1 MRRCG
6 ISVGGAYVST
16 VEITRP
22 AAFGQEEHGGEP
34 MVAVALV
41 AVAVAVVAVAG
52 AMVAGVGRGCVLTS
66 RRSSPAGPT
75 LPSTCESLR
84 RKACADERGGKG

>member
-1 MRRCG
+1 M
-6 ISVGGAYVST
+6 GGAYVST

-34 MVAVALV
+34 MVAVAL
-41 AVAVAVVAVAG
+41 VAVAVVAVAG

-84 RKACADERGGKG
+84 RKACADERAGKG